1 MVSLEIK
8 RSPFIFLPRSSSG
21 SGGDSNTR
29 GIRIPSSPPGLRTE
43 PAVVAGAGSTSL
55 HPLLSS
61 AHNIKVG
68 QNSLHLPPPPPP
80 LGTQYQGWSE
90 QASPPPPN
98 THTTSR
104 LVKAGSTPTLPSAH
118 NIKVGQS
125 RLLPP
130 PPNPPLGRQHQGRSE
145 QAPTLPSPRSGSGRE
160 K

>member
-1 MVSLEIK
+1 MNWACLSWKMVSLEIK

-68 QNSLHLPPPPPP
+68 QNSLHLPPPPSP
-80 LGTQYQGWSE
+80 LGTQHQGRSE
-90 QASPPPPN
+90 QAPPPSTQPSPQ
-98 THTTSR
+98 HTTSR
-104 LVKAGSTPTLPSAH
+104 LVRAGSTQPSH

-125 RLLPP
+125 RLHPH
-130 PPNPPLGRQHQGRSE
+130 PPLSTQHQGRSE
-145 QAPTLPSPRSGSGRE
+145 
-160 K
+160 

>member
-68 QNSLHLPPPPPP
+68 QSSLHPPPPNPP
-80 LGTQYQGWSE
+80 LGTQHQGWSE
-90 QASPPPPN
+90 QAPPAPPN

-104 LVKAGSTPTLPSAH
+104 LVKAGSTLPSAH
-118 NIKVGQS
+118 NIKEGQS
-125 RLLPP
+125 CRLQPY
-130 PPNPPLGRQHQGRSE
+130 PLHSQGVVVKNER
-145 QAPTLPSPRSGSGRE
+145 
-160 K
+160 